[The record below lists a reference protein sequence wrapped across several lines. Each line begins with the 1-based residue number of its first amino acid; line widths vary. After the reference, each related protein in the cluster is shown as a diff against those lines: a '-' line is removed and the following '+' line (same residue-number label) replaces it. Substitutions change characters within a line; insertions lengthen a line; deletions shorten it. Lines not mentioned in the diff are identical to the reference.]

1 MSLFELAAN
10 EESHRLNKFLK
21 LEARQLK
28 IHAPRGF
35 QLRERRRR
43 LTARWTFFFSRPRAH
58 IRFAPRAALCLCP
71 YLRETS
77 RTAQHT
83 PICNPR
89 MSSAMRAALSG
100 DDRTVLIILLSEPSL
115 CIVYGTRGVH
125 NAQKMLQA
133 YQKHSLRWFTR
144 NFLSNFHKLWKLQ
157 EFEEFRSLDWN

>member
-43 LTARWTFFFSRPRAH
+43 LTVLWTFFFSRPRAH

-83 PICNPR
+83 PICDPR
-89 MSSAMRAALSG
+89 TSSAMRAALSG
-100 DDRTVLIILLSEPSL
+100 DDRTVLIILLSVPSL
-115 CIVYGTRGVH
+115 CILCGTRGIQ
-125 NAQKMLQA
+125 NARKMLQA
-133 YQKHSLRWFTR
+133 YQTHSLCWVTR
-144 NFLSNFHKLWKLQ
+144 NFVSNLQ
-157 EFEEFRSLDWN
+157 EEI